1 MLRLAT
7 RYQGDKTHSEAA
19 RPMTAL
25 EELSGAIRA
34 VSDAAGSAVVGIG
47 RGIRGSGVVVAD
59 GRVLTNAHNLR
70 GDEVTV
76 TFRDGRST
84 RGSVRGVDPDGD
96 LAVVDVDTAGAA
108 ALAWSDAEPAIGD
121 LVFGLAATGAGAARV
136 TAGFVSSVERTFRGP
151 GGSRIG
157 GSIEHT
163 APLAP
168 GSSGGPLVDAA
179 GRLVALNTNRVGE
192 GFYLARP
199 ADAALRER
207 VDSLG
212 RGESV
217 ARPRLGIAIAP
228 PHVARRLRA
237 SVGLSDRAG
246 LLVRGV
252 EDGSPAARA
261 GIREGDLLVEAAGKA
276 LDNPDTL
283 PEVLAETGLPIE
295 LKIVRGDEERTVSVG
310 GSTDASGEA

>member
-1 MLRLAT
+1 M
-7 RYQGDKTHSEAA
+7 S
-19 RPMTAL
+19 AL
-25 EELSGAIRA
+25 EELSSAIRS
-34 VSDAAGSAVVGIG
+34 VHDSAGSAVVGIG
-47 RGIRGSGVVVAD
+47 RGIRGSGIVVAD

-76 TFRDGRST
+76 TFRDGRT
-84 RGSVRGVDPDGD
+84 ATGSVRGIDGDGD
-96 LAVVDVDTAGAA
+96 LAVVDVDTTGATP
-108 ALAWSDAEPAIGD
+108 LAFSDAEAAVGD
-121 LVFGLAATGAGAARV
+121 VVFGLAASGNGPARV
-136 TAGFVSSVERTFRGP
+136 TAGFVSGIERSFRGP

-157 GSIEHT
+157 GSLEHT

-168 GSSGGPLVDAA
+168 GSSGGPLVDTS
-179 GRLVALNTNRVGE
+179 GKLVAINTNRIGE

-207 VDSLG
+207 VDALG

-217 ARPRLGIAIAP
+217 TRPRLGVAIAP
-228 PHVARRLRA
+228 SHVARRLRA
-237 SVGLSDRAG
+237 SVGLSDRPG

-261 GIREGDLLVEAAGKA
+261 GIREGDLLVEAAGRS
-276 LDNPDTL
+276 LEDPDTL
-283 PEVLAETGLPIE
+283 PAILAETGLPLE

-310 GSTDASGEA
+310 GSTDVSGEA

>member
-1 MLRLAT
+1 MSALA
-7 RYQGDKTHSEAA
+7 D
-19 RPMTAL
+19 
-25 EELSGAIRA
+25 LSGAIRT
-34 VSDAAGSAVVGIG
+34 VHDTTGSAVVGIG
-47 RGIRGSGVVVAD
+47 RGIRGSGIVVAD

-84 RGSVRGVDPDGD
+84 IGKVQGVDGDGD
-96 LAVVDVDTAGAA
+96 LAVVAVDTAGAT
-108 ALAWSDAEPAIGD
+108 ALGWSDAETGVGD
-121 LVFGLAATGAGAARV
+121 VVFALAATGSGSARV
-136 TAGFVSSVERTFRGP
+136 TTGFVSAVERSFRGP

-157 GSIEHT
+157 GSLEHT
-163 APLAP
+163 APMAP

-179 GRLVALNTNRVGE
+179 GKLVAINTNRVGE

-207 VDSLG
+207 VDALG

-217 ARPRLGIAIAP
+217 ERPRLGIAIAP

-246 LLVRGV
+246 LLVRAV

-261 GIREGDLLVEAAGKA
+261 GIREGDLLVEAGGRS
-276 LDNPDTL
+276 LEDPDTL
-283 PEVLAETGLPIE
+283 PEALASDGLPIE

-310 GSTDASGEA
+310 GTTDASGEA

>member
-1 MLRLAT
+1 
-7 RYQGDKTHSEAA
+7 
-19 RPMTAL
+19 MTAL
-25 EELSGAIRA
+25 DELSGAIRA
-34 VSDAAGSAVVGIG
+34 VNDAAGSAVVGIG

-84 RGSVRGVDPDGD
+84 RGTVRGVDPDGD
-96 LAVVDVDTAGAA
+96 LAVVDVDTSGAA
-108 ALAWSDAEPAIGD
+108 ALAFADGEPAIGD
-121 LVFGLAATGAGAARV
+121 LVFGLAATGAGPARV

-179 GRLVALNTNRVGE
+179 GRLVAVNTNRVGE

-207 VDSLG
+207 VDALG

-217 ARPRLGIAIAP
+217 ERPRLGIAIAP

-283 PEVLAETGLPIE
+283 PEVLAQTGLPIE

>member
-1 MLRLAT
+1 MFTAT
-7 RYQGDKTHSEAA
+7 R
-19 RPMTAL
+19 RPA
-25 EELSGAIRA
+25 
-34 VSDAAGSAVVGIG
+34 
-47 RGIRGSGVVVAD
+47 
-59 GRVLTNAHNLR
+59 
-70 GDEVTV
+70 
-76 TFRDGRST
+76 
-84 RGSVRGVDPDGD
+84 
-96 LAVVDVDTAGAA
+96 
-108 ALAWSDAEPAIGD
+108 
-121 LVFGLAATGAGAARV
+121 
-136 TAGFVSSVERTFRGP
+136 
-151 GGSRIG
+151 
-157 GSIEHT
+157 

-179 GRLVALNTNRVGE
+179 GRLVAVNTNRVGE

-207 VDSLG
+207 VDALG

-283 PEVLAETGLPIE
+283 PEILAEAGLPIE

>member
-1 MLRLAT
+1 
-7 RYQGDKTHSEAA
+7 
-19 RPMTAL
+19 MTAL
-25 EELSGAIRA
+25 EELSDAIRA
-34 VSDAAGSAVVGIG
+34 VNDAAGSAVVGIG

-84 RGSVRGVDPDGD
+84 RGTVRGVDPDGD
-96 LAVVDVDTAGAA
+96 LAVVDVDTAGAT
-108 ALAWSDAEPAIGD
+108 ALSWSDGEPGIGD
-121 LVFGLAATGAGAARV
+121 LVFGLAATGAGPARV

-151 GGSRIG
+151 GGLRIG

-179 GRLVALNTNRVGE
+179 GRLVAVNTNRVGE

-199 ADAALRER
+199 ADSALRER
-207 VDSLG
+207 VDALG

-217 ARPRLGIAIAP
+217 TRPRLGIAIAP
-228 PHVARRLRA
+228 PHVGRRLRA

-276 LDNPDTL
+276 LGDPDTL